1 MHSNHLEYG
10 GRTDTGSDPRKKVL
24 SPRTNLEVLFPLRSL
39 GACVAGVLFKKLD
52 TILNYQ
58 SVSSYFICKEGH

>member
-1 MHSNHLEYG
+1 MHNNHLEYG

-24 SPRTNLEVLFPLRSL
+24 SPRTNLEVLFLLRSL

-52 TILNYQ
+52 TILNY
-58 SVSSYFICKEGH
+58 